1 MFYEYTQTGGVSMQI
16 VFDIGILLL
25 AYLFGSIPFGLLIV
39 KLKTGKDI
47 REVESGRTGG
57 TNAMRAAGFWAGVAT
72 ALLDIMKGFG
82 SVWVAR
88 YVTPDHW
95 VHVVAPLAAIIGHN
109 YSIFL
114 PVKDENG
121 KWTGLSGGAGGAPS
135 VGGAMGLWPAS
146 ILIIFPLGALTFFTI
161 GIASV
166 TTMAVAL
173 FAIIV
178 FAVRAS
184 QGLMPWMDIWYG
196 VGAEILLMWALRPN
210 LKKLFEGN
218 ERIVKYSLHGW
229 LKARKEKKLDG

>member
-1 MFYEYTQTGGVSMQI
+1 MTYTLGGVSMQI

-57 TNAMRAAGFWAGVAT
+57 TNAMRAAGFWAGFAT
-72 ALLDIMKGFG
+72 AMLDILKGFG
-82 SVWVAR
+82 SVWLAR
-88 YVTPDHW
+88 YITPDHW
-95 VHVVAPLAAIIGHN
+95 VHVIAPLAAIIGHN

-121 KWTGLSGGAGGAPS
+121 KWIGLSGGAGGAPS
-135 VGGAMGLWPAS
+135 VGGAMGLWPGS
-146 ILIIFPLGALTFFTI
+146 ILIILPLGALTFFTI
-161 GIASV
+161 GIASI

-173 FAIIV
+173 FAIVI
-178 FAVRAS
+178 FAIRAA
-184 QGLMPWMDIWYG
+184 QGLMPWIDVLYG

-218 ERIVKYSLHGW
+218 ERIVKYSLNGW
-229 LKARKEKKLDG
+229 LRARKEKRSGG